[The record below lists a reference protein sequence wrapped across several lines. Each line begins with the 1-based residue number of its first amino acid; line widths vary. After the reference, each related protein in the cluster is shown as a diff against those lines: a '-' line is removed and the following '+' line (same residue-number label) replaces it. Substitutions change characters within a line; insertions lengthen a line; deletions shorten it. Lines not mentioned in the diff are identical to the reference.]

1 MLTRIDSHKSVGLI
15 DCLYKDQEAAKHLEF
30 TIRMNES
37 PQEQFMYTEKL
48 MEIHLEEAKEAIT
61 EYSIS
66 QTNAQ
71 QAQDWLKILNINLEL
86 AC

>member
-1 MLTRIDSHKSVGLI
+1 
-15 DCLYKDQEAAKHLEF
+15 
-30 TIRMNES
+30 
-37 PQEQFMYTEKL
+37 MYTEKL
-48 MEIHLEEAKEAIT
+48 MEIHLEEAKAAIT

-66 QTNAQ
+66 HTNAQ

>member
-1 MLTRIDSHKSVGLI
+1 
-15 DCLYKDQEAAKHLEF
+15 
-30 TIRMNES
+30 MNES
-37 PQEQFMYTEKL
+37 PQEQYLYTEKL